1 MPTLI
6 VREQDDVN
14 VKGRVSRGLNICD
27 ALKSLGQ
34 TPAMNCGGNAKCATC
49 KVLVLDGD
57 KALGEITEKESKRL
71 KTIELENHFRLG
83 CQAII
88 LDDVVISP
96 TQYGL

>member
-1 MPTLI
+1 MPTLT
-6 VREQDDVN
+6 VRDQDDVN

-49 KVLVLDGD
+49 KVLVLEGD

-71 KTIELENHFRLG
+71 KSIELEKRYRLG

-88 LDDVVISP
+88 LDDVVISQSQH
-96 TQYGL
+96 TL